1 MLCKILSSL
10 PKIEKFNH
18 FTKMGV
24 QIKLVSSQ
32 DEAITHNIHLKFS
45 CTANILLDDY
55 DVFIFHNLSVS
66 HYLSFKLPLCVFLK
80 YFSGRKIT

>member
-1 MLCKILSSL
+1 
-10 PKIEKFNH
+10 
-18 FTKMGV
+18 MGV

-66 HYLSFKLPLCVFLK
+66 HYLSFKLPL
-80 YFSGRKIT
+80 

>member
-1 MLCKILSSL
+1 
-10 PKIEKFNH
+10 
-18 FTKMGV
+18 MGV